1 MLKNIEQTKLSME
14 QTLDFFCNGTESSQ
28 SHRPKEAIPDSC
40 DKCEP
45 GLSMSISILG
55 SYVSIFRI
63 ASGGCMVNFVF
74 DNMMCEF
81 QQIYI
86 YRIYPRN
93 TPRYEQQEL
102 MEIVSSVHLDLV
114 I

>member
-14 QTLDFFCNGTESSQ
+14 QTLDCFCNGIESAQ

-55 SYVSIFRI
+55 QLRV
-63 ASGGCMVNFVF
+63 
-74 DNMMCEF
+74 
-81 QQIYI
+81 
-86 YRIYPRN
+86 
-93 TPRYEQQEL
+93 
-102 MEIVSSVHLDLV
+102 DLPCSQWWLHG
-114 I
+114 